1 MKQILIGLHGL
12 ARTGKDTAANYLAAH
27 YALIAYA
34 FASPLKLAVQQMFN
48 LTADQLNG
56 ALKETLL
63 PAIGK
68 SPREL
73 MQLLG
78 TEWGR
83 HLVHNDLWL
92 LLARQNMDN
101 MLELQDGYLPG
112 FVISDVRFE
121 NEAAWIRTQGG
132 TVLHLLRPDAAA
144 VNPHISEAGVAIHDN
159 DFVIRNDAD
168 LQHLY
173 AQLNHLMLILSRRQ
187 ALRSAA

>member
-12 ARTGKDTAANYLAAH
+12 ARTGKDTAANYLASQ
-27 YALIAYA
+27 YAFMAYA
-34 FASPLKLAVQQMFN
+34 FAAPLKTALQLMFN
-48 LTADQLNG
+48 LTEEQLNG
-56 ALKETLL
+56 ALKEVPL
-63 PAIGK
+63 ANIGK

-92 LLARQNMDN
+92 LLARQQLDDA
-101 MLELQDGYLPG
+101 LEFNNQWLQG
-112 FVISDVRFE
+112 FVINDVRFE
-121 NEAAWIRTQGG
+121 NEATWIRAQGG
-132 TVLHLLRPDAAA
+132 TVLHLLRPDAAP
-144 VNPHISEAGVAIHDN
+144 VNPHVSEAGVAIHDN
-159 DFVIRNDAD
+159 DFVIQNDAD

-173 AQLNHLMLILSRRQ
+173 AQLDHVMLILMRRQ